1 MKIAIVGT
9 GKMGSLL
16 AERLAGPG
24 REILLIGREPLKT
37 YQAAREAGCRAGTLE
52 MAAGAAGAAVVIL
65 ALPAAAVLPVAKQLE
80 PYLGPGTLL
89 VNIATSAPTEPIRQ
103 AVAGRGVKV
112 AGVRFIGHALETRR
126 GEIPILAVAT
136 DDEGVFS
143 CLSEIFGPLGPVVR
157 GEDDLAQKINTAATR
172 AGIRTALALEKELA
186 TLGIEKDFLHTAIVN
201 VAAGA
206 MKAYARGEL
215 GDFARQLAAQEE
227 GKE

>member
-52 MAAGAAGAAVVIL
+52 MAAGAAVVIL

-143 CLSEIFGPLGPVVR
+143 CLSEIFAPGTGGAGRTTWPRRSTPRPPGPGSGLPWPWKR
-157 GEDDLAQKINTAATR
+157 NWRPLA
-172 AGIRTALALEKELA
+172 
-186 TLGIEKDFLHTAIVN
+186 
-201 VAAGA
+201 
-206 MKAYARGEL
+206 
-215 GDFARQLAAQEE
+215 
-227 GKE
+227 

>member
-52 MAAGAAGAAVVIL
+52 MAAGAAVVIL

-103 AVAGRGVKV
+103 AVAGRGGEGGRGQVHWPCP
-112 AGVRFIGHALETRR
+112 GDQEGRNSHPGRCHRR
-126 GEIPILAVAT
+126 
-136 DDEGVFS
+136 
-143 CLSEIFGPLGPVVR
+143 
-157 GEDDLAQKINTAATR
+157 
-172 AGIRTALALEKELA
+172 
-186 TLGIEKDFLHTAIVN
+186 
-201 VAAGA
+201 
-206 MKAYARGEL
+206 
-215 GDFARQLAAQEE
+215 
-227 GKE
+227 